1 MPVRFYKD
9 EKAMTVAEI
18 IVSVFILALIAAIIL
33 PGLLFGY
40 RQVHESG
47 SKSSG
52 IYAVQK
58 DMEQELHAPGAAA
71 TPKTIRIQ
79 FGSVFFDVKGKLVEK
94 EEVYDTRGSKTKAKV
109 FIPGP

>member
-1 MPVRFYKD
+1 MRIHFISD
-9 EKAMTVAEI
+9 QKAMTVAEI

-40 RQVHESG
+40 KQVHESG

-52 IYAVQK
+52 LYAIQK
-58 DMEQELHAPGAAA
+58 ELEQELYAPGAEA

-79 FGSVFFDVKGKLVEK
+79 FGSVILNVEGKIVEK
-94 EEVYDTRGSKTKAKV
+94 EEVYDARGNKTKAKV
-109 FIPGP
+109 FIPLQ